1 MINKVVAKVFGT
13 KNERVIKA
21 LMPQVGAINALEPEM
36 KKLSDEEL
44 RAKTEEF
51 RKRIQEHLS
60 RIAEE
65 PDADPD
71 RLKQIE
77 EERNAALKEVLD
89 EILVEA
95 FAVAREGG
103 WRVLNMRHFDVQL
116 IGGMVLHE
124 GKISEMKTGEGK
136 TLVATLPVYLN
147 ALSGRGV
154 HVVTVN
160 DYLAKRDSE
169 WMGKLYTFL
178 GLSVGVI
185 VHDLDDEQRREAYA
199 ADVTYG
205 TNNEFGFDYLRDN
218 MKFDLKDC
226 VQRPHNYAIV
236 DEVDSILI
244 DEARTPLIISGA
256 SEESTDKY
264 DKVNRIIPKLEKGEE
279 IDVAPGEPKQMTGD
293 FVVDEKHKNITVTD
307 EGWEKVEKLLSIGNI
322 ADPENWDIKHHVETA
337 VKAHA
342 LYRRDVEYVVKE
354 KADNPREKEVVI
366 VDEFTGRMMP
376 GRRWSDGLHQA
387 IEAKE
392 NVKVER
398 ENQTLATITFQ
409 NYFRMYK
416 KLAGMTGTAET
427 EAPEFDKI
435 YRLEVVVIPT
445 NKPLLRIENPDIV
458 YRTEKEKYFAASD
471 EIQRLNQSG
480 QPVLVG
486 TTSIEKSEHLSE
498 LLKKKGLKHVVLNAK
513 YHEREAEIVA
523 QAGRKG
529 MVTIAT
535 NMAGR
540 GTDILL
546 GGNPEF
552 MAKQECVK
560 KGIAQQLRTAQGKIQ
575 IDVDNSKSTVWYYLG
590 SEFVVPTDQWNEVF
604 ARYKAE
610 TDKEHEEVVAVGG
623 LHIFGTER
631 HEARRIDNQL
641 RGRAGRQGDPGSS
654 RFYLSLED
662 DLMRIFAK
670 EWVSNLLQRLGMEEG
685 IPIESKLITRRIE
698 AAQKAVEAQNFEAR
712 KHLLEYDDVMNKQR
726 EAVYGLRR
734 RLLEGVDQKDLILED
749 YVAGILGDLID
760 QNCARETHP
769 ADWNIKG
776 LKDAIFTRFGVDILS
791 EGINAD
797 TLNRQELGDAIFDKL
812 KERYEAKEQ
821 LIGPEAMRYH
831 ERMIMLS
838 VLDSQWKD
846 HLLAMDHLKEGIGL
860 RGYGQHDPLVEYKR
874 ESFDMFEDMMRRFQE
889 ETVRYLYL
897 MQILERPAEGGAM
910 GRPSGGGPGDEGPET
925 GVPAPRS
932 GGGTDG
938 NGRRP
943 PRPVAT
949 SIDDLEEA
957 FQRRKRREL
966 EQARMAGS
974 GDHQPVQQVV
984 RSGAKVGRNDPCPCG
999 SGKKYKKCCGAGS

>member
-1 MINKVVAKVFGT
+1 MINTLLGKVFGT
-13 KNERVIKA
+13 KNERELKR
-21 LMPQVGAINALEPEM
+21 LMPQVEAINALEPQI
-36 KKLSDEEL
+36 KQLSDEQL

-51 RKRIQEHLS
+51 RQRIQERL
-60 RIAEE
+60 AGLPDE
-65 PDADPD
+65 PEADPD
-71 RLKQIE
+71 RLKLLE
-77 EERNAALKEVLD
+77 DERTKVINEALD
-89 EILVEA
+89 ELLVEA
-95 FAVAREGG
+95 FAVVREAGR
-103 WRVLNMRHFDVQL
+103 RVLNMRHFDVQL
-116 IGGMVLHE
+116 IGGMVLHQ
-124 GKISEMKTGEGK
+124 GKIAEMKTGEGK

-169 WMGKLYTFL
+169 WMGKLYRFL
-178 GLSVGVI
+178 GLTVGVI
-185 VHDLDDEQRREAYA
+185 VHDLDDEERRDAYA
-199 ADVTYG
+199 SDVTYG

-218 MKFDLKDC
+218 MKFDLHDC
-226 VQRPHNYAIV
+226 VQRKHNFAIV

-264 DKVNRIIPKLEKGEE
+264 ARVNRIIPKLEKGEE
-279 IDVAPGEPKQMTGD
+279 IDTAPGEPKELTGD
-293 FVVDEKHKNITVTD
+293 YVVDEKHRSITVTD
-307 EGWEKVEKLLSIGNI
+307 AGWEKVEQLLGIGNI
-322 ADPENWDIKHHVETA
+322 ADPENWDLKHHVDTA

-342 LYRRDVEYVVKE
+342 LYKRDVEYVVK
-354 KADNPREKEVVI
+354 DGEVII
-366 VDEFTGRMMP
+366 VDEFTGRLMP

-387 IEAKE
+387 VEAKE
-392 NVKVER
+392 NVKIER

-427 EAPEFDKI
+427 EAAEFDKI
-435 YRLEVVVIPT
+435 YRLEVMVIPT
-445 NKPLLRIENPDIV
+445 NKAMLRLENPDVV

-471 EIQRLNQSG
+471 EIQNLYATGR
-480 QPVLVG
+480 PVLVG
-486 TTSIEKSEHLSE
+486 TTSIEKSERLSE
-498 LLKKKGLKHVVLNAK
+498 LLKKKGIKHVVLNAK

-560 KGIAQQLRTAQGKIQ
+560 KGIAQPLRAAQGKIQ
-575 IDVDNSKSTVWYYLG
+575 IDVDETKSTVWYYAG
-590 SEFVVPTDQWNEVF
+590 NEYVVPTDQWTEIFN
-604 ARYKAE
+604 RYKVQ
-610 TDKEHEEVVAVGG
+610 TDKEHDEVTAVGG

-685 IPIESKLITRRIE
+685 IPIESRLITRRI
-698 AAQKAVEAQNFEAR
+698 ATAQQAVEAQNFEAR

-734 RLLEGVDQKDLILED
+734 QLLEGVEQKELILED
-749 YVAGILGDLID
+749 YVSGILSDVMD
-760 QNCARETHP
+760 QFCGVKVHP
-769 ADWNIKG
+769 DNWDIKG
-776 LKDAIFTRFGVDILS
+776 LKDAIFTRFGVDILA
-791 EGINAD
+791 EGIKPES
-797 TLNRQELGDAIFDKL
+797 LSRQQLGDAIFDKL
-812 KERYEAKEQ
+812 KERYDAKEK
-821 LIGPEAMRYH
+821 LIGPDAMRYH

-846 HLLAMDHLKEGIGL
+846 HLRDMDHLKEGIGL

-874 ESFDMFEDMMRRFQE
+874 ESFDMFEAMMQRFQE
-889 ETVRYLYL
+889 ETARYLYL
-897 MQILERPAEGGAM
+897 MQILERPSATPEAQPHGA
-910 GRPSGGGPGDEGPET
+910 
-925 GVPAPRS
+925 
-932 GGGTDG
+932 DG
-938 NGRRP
+938 NGNRP
-943 PRPVAT
+943 PRNVST
-949 SIDDLEEA
+949 SVDELEES
-957 FQRRKRREL
+957 FQRKKRREL

-974 GDHQPVQQVV
+974 GEAQTVQQVV
-984 RSGAKVGRNDPCPCG
+984 RGTAKVGRNDPCPCG
-999 SGKKYKKCCGAGS
+999 SGKKYKKCCGAQVSS